1 MFKRIVQVLIIPFF
15 LLSGFSVN
23 TVQAKEKEERS
34 WQDES
39 MYFIMIDRF
48 NNGDTSNDFEANPKN
63 PKSYHGGDLQGIID
77 KLDYIQEM
85 GFTSIWLT
93 PVFDNE
99 EGGYHGYWIRDF
111 KNVDENFGTLEDFK
125 TLVKEAHKRDMKVML
140 DFVVNH
146 TGYKHPWLND
156 PEKKD
161 WFHEKKDIADW
172 QNQEEVENGW
182 LFGLPD
188 LNTENPETKAYLMD
202 AAKWWITETDVDGYR
217 LDTVRHVPKA
227 FWEEFSKEVKSVKKD
242 FFLMGEVWDKDPRY
256 VSGYTEAGLDS
267 VVDYPF
273 YDDASKVFSNAGG
286 SAGVL
291 ANVFKRNQILYKDP
305 YILGNFIDN
314 HDNERFTRK
323 AIANNQNPVTRLK
336 MALAYMYSAP
346 GMPIVYYG
354 TEIAMDGGND
364 PDNRRMMNF
373 RANEDLIKYV
383 SKLGKIRSEFPSLR
397 RGEMD
402 VLYDEKGMT
411 ILKRTYKDEMTV
423 IALNNSAESRNAV
436 IPANAIEENKELRG
450 LLTGDMTEEKN
461 GEYEFILDRETAEI
475 FEAGEKTGLNVP
487 LISVFL
493 AVPAVFAGFLYMN
506 RRKKQAS

>member
-1 MFKRIVQVLIIPFF
+1 MLKRFVQVLIIPFF
-15 LLSGFSVN
+15 LLTCYSAN
-23 TVQAKEKEERS
+23 IANAEEKEDRS

-48 NNGDTSNDFEANPKN
+48 YNGDASNDFEANPKD
-63 PKSYHGGDLQGIID
+63 PKAYHGGDLQGIID

-111 KNVDENFGTLEDFK
+111 KKVDENFGTLDDVK
-125 TLVKEAHKRDMKVML
+125 TLVKEAHKRDMKVVL

-146 TGYKHPWLND
+146 TGYQHPWLQD

-161 WFHEKKDIADW
+161 WFHEKKDIANW

-188 LNTENPETKAYLMD
+188 LNTENPETRAFLMD
-202 AAKWWITETDVDGYR
+202 AAKWWITETDIDGYR
-217 LDTVRHVPKA
+217 LDTVRHVPKD
-227 FWEEFSKEVKSVKKD
+227 FWEEFSKEVKSVKED

-256 VSGYTEAGLDS
+256 VAGYTETGIDS

-273 YDDASKVFSNAGG
+273 YEDASAVFSDVGG
-286 SAGVL
+286 SPGML
-291 ANVFKRNQILYKDP
+291 ANVFKRNKVLYKDP

-323 AIANNQNPVTRLK
+323 AISNNQNPVTRLK
-336 MALAYMYSAP
+336 MALTYMYAAP
-346 GMPIVYYG
+346 GMPVVYYG
-354 TEIAMDGGND
+354 TEIALDGGKD

-373 RANEDLIKYV
+373 RANDELIKYV
-383 SKLGKIRSEFPSLR
+383 SKLGEIRSEFPSLR
-397 RGEMD
+397 RGDME

-411 ILKRTYKDEMTV
+411 ILKRTYEEEVTV
-423 IALNNSAESRNAV
+423 IALNNTDKSRNAFLTAEV
-436 IPANAIEENKELRG
+436 LDENKELRG
-450 LLTGDMTEEKN
+450 LLTGDITKEKN
-461 GEYEFILDRETAEI
+461 GKYEIILDRETSELY
-475 FEAGEKTGLNVP
+475 EVGEKTGPNLP
-487 LISVFL
+487 LISVFVV
-493 AVPAVFAGFLYMN
+493 VPALFAGFLFMN
-506 RRKKQAS
+506 RRKKQG

>member
-1 MFKRIVQVLIIPFF
+1 MFKRFIKGLVIPFL
-15 LLSGFSVN
+15 LLSAFPASHAG
-23 TVQAKEKEERS
+23 AEKKEENRS

-39 MYFIMIDRF
+39 MYFIMVDRF
-48 NNGDTSNDFEANPKN
+48 HNGDTSNDFEADPKN
-63 PKSYHGGDLQGIID
+63 PKAYHGGDLKGIID

-111 KNVDENFGTLEDFK
+111 KNVDENFGTLEEFK

-146 TGYKHPWLND
+146 TGYKHPWVND
-156 PEKKD
+156 PDKKD
-161 WFHEKKDIADW
+161 WFHEKKDIANW

-188 LNTENPETKAYLMD
+188 LNTENPETKAFLID
-202 AAKWWITETDVDGYR
+202 AAKWWITETDIDGYR

-227 FWEEFSKEVKSVKKD
+227 FWEEFSREVKSVKSD
-242 FFLMGEVWDKDPRY
+242 FFLMGEVWDKDPKY
-256 VSGYTEAGLDS
+256 VAGYTEAGLDS

-273 YDDASKVFSNAGG
+273 YEDASKVFSNTGGTAGM
-286 SAGVL
+286 L
-291 ANVFKRNQILYKDP
+291 ANVFKRNQVLYKDP
-305 YILGNFIDN
+305 FVLGNFIDN

-323 AIANNQNPVTRLK
+323 ALVNKQNPVTRIK
-336 MALAYMYSAP
+336 MALTYMYAAP

-373 RANEDLIKYV
+373 RANDELIKYV
-383 SKLGKIRSEFPSLR
+383 SKLGKVRNEFPSLR
-397 RGEMD
+397 RGEME
-402 VLYDEKGMT
+402 VLFDEKGMT
-411 ILKRTYKDEMTV
+411 IFKRTYKGETTV
-423 IALNNSAESRNAV
+423 VAVNNTEESRTAV
-436 IPANAIEENKELRG
+436 VPADALSEGKELNG
-450 LLTGDMTEEKN
+450 LLTGDSTEEKN

-475 FEAGEKTGLNVP
+475 YETVEKTGPNIP
-487 LISVFL
+487 LISVFI
-493 AVPAVFAGFLYMN
+493 AVPALFAGFLYRN
-506 RRKKQAS
+506 RRKKA